1 MWLWLWLLKTVESI
15 APPEEVKCCN
25 WWWWSIIAIDDD
37 EEEEELEE
45 EDSNEDMAFSHF
57 APLLM
62 TAVPLSLPAPELALA
77 PVLFFDG
84 RSGLAGP
91 SRAVF
96 IGTKGAPP
104 PRLAGGE
111 TMGGGTVVEVE
122 VEGVALLLLL
132 LLLLDEE
139 EDEEEEEEEE
149 EDEDDDDV
157 AFLRTA
163 MFLTFSNAS
172 RNAFCT
178 ATAL

>member
-1 MWLWLWLLKTVESI
+1 MWLWLLKTVESI

-37 EEEEELEE
+37 
-45 EDSNEDMAFSHF
+45 
-57 APLLM
+57 
-62 TAVPLSLPAPELALA
+62 
-77 PVLFFDG
+77 
-84 RSGLAGP
+84 
-91 SRAVF
+91 
-96 IGTKGAPP
+96 
-104 PRLAGGE
+104 
-111 TMGGGTVVEVE
+111 
-122 VEGVALLLLL
+122 
-132 LLLLDEE
+132 
-139 EDEEEEEEEE
+139 EEEEEEE